1 MGFLLAIIN
10 TFIETV
16 KGYFSKKVSVSTD
29 TLGDVCLI
37 NFFRSLFSV
46 VIALFLAL
54 IIGGALPRWFSDS
67 RMIPVVLFSSFMLGA
82 GYCTYFLA
90 LRESAFMMTTMF
102 TYLSIFIPIVLGA
115 IFMNETVHWIQWV
128 GLAVM
133 VVSFYFVS
141 FYSKQVTG
149 KVTFK
154 GILFAVLTAISY
166 GSQQFCMTLFH
177 HYEPEMESAN
187 YSFFQFALSIGY
199 LFLFAM
205 IFRAVQKKNG
215 NPSSLT
221 IAKIAKTSLIPVIA
235 MATCSCINN
244 YMTVTISGLL
254 PPVIAF
260 PLMKGCS
267 LVFSIAMSWFMLKE
281 KPNRNCIIGAV
292 ICFAALLIINFGP
305 KIAAAF

>member
-10 TFIETV
+10 TLIESV

-29 TLGDVCLI
+29 TLGDVCYI
-37 NFFRSLFSV
+37 NFFRSTFSI
-46 VIALFLAL
+46 VIALLLAL
-54 IIGGALPRWFSDS
+54 LVSGRVPQWFSDP
-67 RMIPVVLFSSFMLGA
+67 RMLPVVLFSSFMLGA
-82 GYCTYFLA
+82 GYCLYFLA

-102 TYLSIFIPIVLGA
+102 TYLSLFIPIVLGA
-115 IFMNETVHWIQWV
+115 VFMNEAVHWIQWV

-149 KVTFK
+149 KITFK
-154 GILFAVLTAISY
+154 GVLFPILTAISY

-177 HYEPEMESAN
+177 HFEPAMESAD
-187 YSFFQFALSIGY
+187 YSFFQFLISTGY
-199 LFLFAM
+199 LLLFAM
-205 IFRAVQKKNG
+205 IFRTVKKKQG
-215 NPSSLT
+215 QPSALT
-221 IAKIAKTSLIPVIA
+221 IEKIVKTSFLPVVI
-235 MATCSCINN
+235 MAGCSCINN

-260 PLMKGCS
+260 PLMKGAS
-267 LVFSIAMSWFMLKE
+267 LIFSILMSWLLLKE

-292 ICFAALLIINFGP
+292 ICFIALLIINFGP
-305 KIAAAF
+305 KLVGAA